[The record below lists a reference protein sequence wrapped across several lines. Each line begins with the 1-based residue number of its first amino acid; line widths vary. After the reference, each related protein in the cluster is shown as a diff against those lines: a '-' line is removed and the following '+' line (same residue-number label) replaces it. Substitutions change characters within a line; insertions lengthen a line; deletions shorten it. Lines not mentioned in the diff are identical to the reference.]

1 VRRLSP
7 LLLVALAALAAGCGN
22 ERQRAAQTPGAA
34 PPSGKR
40 TVELRRYGVTFV
52 RPANWGMTDPQPPQ
66 IGAVTSGPVAVIL
79 WRYPREERLPVSSG
93 ELERARSALIAA
105 ARARDASL
113 KVLRA
118 RVVRVDG
125 VPGVELVA
133 TEKIGI
139 ARRQVRST
147 HLYAHGGE
155 LVVDAYAPPGEY
167 AKVDRAVFGP
177 LLRSLRLTRPAPR
190 RSS

>member
-1 VRRLSP
+1 VRRLTP
-7 LLLVALAALAAGCGN
+7 LLLAALAALAAGCGN
-22 ERQRAAQTPGAA
+22 ERQRAPDTAGAA
-34 PPSGKR
+34 PPAGKR

-52 RPANWGMTDPQPPQ
+52 RPANWGLADPKPPQ
-66 IGAVTSGPVAVIL
+66 IGALTSGPVAVIL
-79 WRYPREERLPVSSG
+79 WRYPREERLPVSSS
-93 ELERARSALIAA
+93 ELERARSALVAA

-113 KVLRA
+113 KVLRT

-125 VPGVELVA
+125 VPGVEVVA

-155 LVVDAYAPPGEY
+155 LVVDAYAPPSEFP
-167 AKVDRAVFGP
+167 KVDRAVFGP
-177 LLRSLRLTRPAPR
+177 LLRSLRLSRPAPR
-190 RSS
+190 AS